1 MFSNYRPNKVWTQT
15 WYNFLGTCP
24 EDNCTE
30 NYIGESGRG
39 ISERII
45 DHDSRDRKSLIC
57 KHSSEKCHQHFHT
70 NSFKIIG
77 NDLRTK
83 LSNAKSQKHY

>member
-15 WYNFLGTCP
+15 WYNFLGPCP

-39 ISERII
+39 ISEIII
-45 DHDSRDRKSLIC
+45 DHDSRDRKSQIC
-57 KHSSEKCHQHFHT
+57 KIALKNAT
-70 NSFKIIG
+70 NTFTLTVL
-77 NDLRTK
+77 N
-83 LSNAKSQKHY
+83 